1 MPNTCCHNDKGG
13 SYVSNDTCMCGGCSY
28 FNGWAPIVGVQLLAM
43 IGMFFSIAA
52 FGDCSFMELNERL
65 FFPPDMFEENFKD
78 NSDLPIEVTQT
89 QFVGFLTWKKL
100 DGSCYWYNSGVNPEE
115 QIKTFVVDILG
126 RDWEIPRIFSGLS
139 ASLSFLFF
147 CYLLSFTCSSQTRGV
162 RYFNTVFLCLIL
174 TTLQGLTFY
183 DNSTFCEEYICT
195 YSRSAGFSAAA
206 IGCFFLSGLCFC
218 CTHDYSGPRRKNK
231 HTIYRIAP
239 VERVVS
245 APPQM
250 AASNFAPATAGDK
263 SEAKVVGGRN
273 SVRESRPREENYDTS
288 TYSNNEVRSQSSLT
302 YLEKSY
308 LQLKKQKQQQEQ
320 QHSQVDS
327 PRSNNEINNNSSEHP
342 ISHEPETKPQ
352 YYSSA
357 DISDDEEMI
366 EEIMEDYE
374 TDEVE
379 VCSVTTSGTSIADN
393 TDKNKDFIEE
403 TTENDCD
410 DDFIAHPD
418 LEEGDDCEVITEVTK
433 DEIKVVETI
442 RHADGSQTITETYE
456 ERADEKGYI

>member
-1 MPNTCCHNDKGG
+1 M
-13 SYVSNDTCMCGGCSY
+13 
-28 FNGWAPIVGVQLLAM
+28 
-43 IGMFFSIAA
+43 
-52 FGDCSFMELNERL
+52 
-65 FFPPDMFEENFKD
+65 
-78 NSDLPIEVTQT
+78 
-89 QFVGFLTWKKL
+89 
-100 DGSCYWYNSGVNPEE
+100 
-115 QIKTFVVDILG
+115 
-126 RDWEIPRIFSGLS
+126 
-139 ASLSFLFF
+139 
-147 CYLLSFTCSSQTRGV
+147 
-162 RYFNTVFLCLIL
+162 IL

-206 IGCFFLSGLCFC
+206 IGCFFVSGLCFC

-239 VERVVS
+239 VQRVVL
-245 APPQM
+245 APPPQTV
-250 AASNFAPATAGDK
+250 ASKDVPTTVGDK
-263 SEAKVVGGRN
+263 SETKVVGGRN

-288 TYSNNEVRSQSSLT
+288 TYRNNEVRSQSSLT

-308 LQLKKQKQQQEQ
+308 LQLKKQQQEQQQQEQ
-320 QHSQVDS
+320 QQQHSQGDS
-327 PRSNNEINNNSSEHP
+327 PRSNNDINNNSSEYP

-352 YYSSA
+352 YYPSA
-357 DISDDEEMI
+357 HISDDEEMI

-379 VCSVTTSGTSIADN
+379 VCSATTSGTSIADN

-403 TTENDCD
+403 TTKNDSD